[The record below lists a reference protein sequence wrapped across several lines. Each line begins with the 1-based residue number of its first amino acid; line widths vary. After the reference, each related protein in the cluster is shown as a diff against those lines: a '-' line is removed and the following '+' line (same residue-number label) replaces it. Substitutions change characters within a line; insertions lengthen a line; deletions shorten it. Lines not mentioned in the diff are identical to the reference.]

1 MSNSTK
7 TNSWLYGEGVDVRP
21 IPEEIANQRIK
32 LLQEHL
38 EVLVETAYTDRDN
51 IRVNDVIKAIKYWQ
65 KLKTNEGI

>member
-1 MSNSTK
+1 MNHSTK
-7 TNSWLYGEGVDVRP
+7 TNFWLYGEGADVKP